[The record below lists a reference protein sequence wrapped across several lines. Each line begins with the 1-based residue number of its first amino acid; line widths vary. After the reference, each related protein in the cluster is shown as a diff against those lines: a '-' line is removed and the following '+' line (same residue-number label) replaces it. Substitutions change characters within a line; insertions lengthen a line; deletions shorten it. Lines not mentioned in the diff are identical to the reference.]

1 MKGRR
6 LKSIEIRKEPPP
18 TNLYIGVA
26 DRLKA
31 LIAERKLKPGDRIPS
46 ERSLARKLSVGRP
59 AIRDALRILET
70 LGLIRVVP
78 RQGSFVLNPS
88 LDPYLRSMGEWL
100 GLAVDGRRDLL
111 LSLCEARMILA
122 GEIAALAARRASEE
136 EMGRI
141 QAVLKALE
149 ASLGK
154 AGPFFEA
161 DREFHR
167 SIAEAAK
174 NPILLK
180 LEEGL
185 SQLLAKGLAK
195 ALRLQELRG
204 EAFQGHLRILQ
215 AIEHQAAWR
224 AKKEMVDHLKGI
236 ARYLVET
243 SY

>member
-1 MKGRR
+1 M
-6 LKSIEIRKEPPP
+6 
-18 TNLYIGVA
+18 
-26 DRLKA
+26 KA

-78 RQGSFVLNPS
+78 RQGSFVLGLS
-88 LDPYLRSMGEWL
+88 LDPYLRSIGELL
-100 GLAVDGRRDLL
+100 GLAVDGHRDLL
-111 LSLCEARMILA
+111 LSLCEARRILA

-136 EMGRI
+136 ERGRI

-149 ASLGK
+149 ASLGE
-154 AGPFFEA
+154 AGLFFEA

-174 NPILLK
+174 NPILLQ

-185 SQLLAKGLAK
+185 SQLLAKGLVE

-204 EAFQGHLRILQ
+204 EAFQGHLRVLQ

-236 ARYLVET
+236 SRHLVET
-243 SY
+243 PGQPQKTSNV